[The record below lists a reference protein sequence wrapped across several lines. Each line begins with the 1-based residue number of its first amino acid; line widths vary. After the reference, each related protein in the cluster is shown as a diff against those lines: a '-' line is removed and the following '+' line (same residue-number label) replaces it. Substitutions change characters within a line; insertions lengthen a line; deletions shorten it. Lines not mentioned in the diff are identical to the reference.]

1 MPRFLVRRPSLV
13 LLNFCESCFIF
24 PPRRSCQPTPPDC
37 ASFQVR
43 KTQMAATLPP
53 QLSIPQLTEW
63 NDLQDATGVA
73 YNLSTVEPG
82 APLQSFPFRTSFFG
96 IGLCRQGQTELQ
108 VNLETYT
115 IKPDSLIIMGPA
127 VIRRWTKQAADYA
140 TTALFF
146 TEQFFI
152 EDNVNTT
159 LLRQFSFFGPH
170 AVNVLPLTSAEAAT
184 VWQLLQ
190 EVKQVL
196 AGESRRKAQLI
207 RSYVYILLNLTADY
221 YERHLPAAAWLPTQ
235 PQELVNRFK
244 QLVRDDYH
252 HQRLVADYAAVL
264 CVTAKHLGEAVKA
277 ATNKTAGEW
286 IAEMVLLE
294 AKVQLKQTGLSVSQ
308 VADFLHF
315 SDASAF
321 GKFFRR
327 QTGLTPLAYR
337 RQSQG

>member
-1 MPRFLVRRPSLV
+1 MAPA
-13 LLNFCESCFIF
+13 LL
-24 PPRRSCQPTPPDC
+24 
-37 ASFQVR
+37 
-43 KTQMAATLPP
+43 P

-63 NDLQDATGVA
+63 NDLQDATAVA

-82 APLQSFPFRTSFFG
+82 ASLQRFPFRTSFFG
-96 IGLCRQGQTELQ
+96 IGLCRQGQTDLQ

-127 VIRRWTKQAADYA
+127 VIRRWTNQTADYS

-152 EDNVNTT
+152 EDNVNPT
-159 LLRQFSFFGPH
+159 LLRHFSFFGPN
-170 AVNVLPLTSAEAAT
+170 AANVLPLTSAEAAT
-184 VWQLLQ
+184 VWRLLQ

-196 AGESRRKAQLI
+196 AGESQRKAQLI
-207 RSYVYILLNLTADY
+207 RGYAYILLNLTADY
-221 YERHLPAAAWLPTQ
+221 YERHLPAAAWLPRQ
-235 PQELVNRFK
+235 PLELVNRFK
-244 QLVRDDYH
+244 QLVSDEYH
-252 HQRLVADYAAVL
+252 HRRLVADYADLL
-264 CVTAKHLGEAVKA
+264 CVTAKHLSETVKA

-286 IAEMVLLE
+286 IDEMVLME

-308 VADFLHF
+308 VADSLHF

-321 GKFFRR
+321 GKFFQR

-337 RQSQG
+337 RQSRG

>member
-1 MPRFLVRRPSLV
+1 MAPA
-13 LLNFCESCFIF
+13 LL
-24 PPRRSCQPTPPDC
+24 
-37 ASFQVR
+37 
-43 KTQMAATLPP
+43 P

-63 NDLQDATGVA
+63 NDLQDATAVA
-73 YNLSTVEPG
+73 YNLSIVEPG
-82 APLQSFPFRTSFFG
+82 VLLQSFPFRTSFFG
-96 IGLCRQGQTELQ
+96 IGLCRQGQTDLQ
-108 VNLETYT
+108 ANLGTYT
-115 IKPDSLIIMGPA
+115 IQPDSLIIMGPA
-127 VIRRWTKQAADYA
+127 VIRRWTNQAVDYS

-159 LLRQFSFFGPH
+159 LLRHFSFFGPN
-170 AVNVLPLTSAEAAT
+170 AANVLPLTSAEAAT

-196 AGESRRKAQLI
+196 AGDSKRKAQLI

-221 YERHLPAAAWLPTQ
+221 YERHIPAAGLAKQ
-235 PQELVNRFK
+235 PLELVNRFK
-244 QLVRDDYH
+244 QLVSDEYRH
-252 HQRLVADYAAVL
+252 RHFVADYADVL
-264 CVTAKHLGEAVKA
+264 CVTAKYLSETVKA

-286 IAEMVLLE
+286 IAEMVLME

-308 VADFLHF
+308 VADALHF

-337 RQSQG
+337 RRSQG